1 MAPLSSAAHE
11 ARTDATRLRNE
22 AQELKLAMRGNLAR
36 TRERLDRAQVQAETA
51 RARRA
56 IPSASPWSGLEWC
69 REDEQLGRVLVPLD

>member
-56 IPSASPWSGLEWC
+56 IPCASPWSGLEWC